1 MKPSVRAWP
10 FESKYLR
17 DFAVVEERHNGLRL
31 FPATEQLPLLSQAI
45 TREFEYGLTSRLAHT
60 DSRADNWRKLQLREL
75 AFAFTTI
82 INAARPDHLHVQPY
96 FTPDFVT
103 QIAIVQHI
111 TESCPEGLAHRFR
124 FFRGQDF
131 LPDVYLAGKRLGFA
145 SHAIDRY
152 AERAVCT
159 SGHPLTMFIR
169 HFFASAKLPVL
180 LSENRPALALPIG
193 GSMIAMP
200 YKETA
205 DEYFVLTT
213 LAPAQISILNLPDP
227 LPPMHLH
234 YGPKYQPPVKCYD
247 RTKFIELVMKC
258 WRENPPLRDNR
269 EHEQALR
276 QKMRW
281 IGLVRQVDRYLR
293 KTGNDEHTC
302 LMFQDGIHSP
312 NLMTFRPFSAPP
324 RPTLPAPAQTTP

>member
-31 FPATEQLPLLSQAI
+31 FPATDQLPLLSQAI

-60 DSRADNWRKLQLREL
+60 DGRADTWRKLQLREL
-75 AFAFTTI
+75 ALTFTTLV
-82 INAARPDHLHVQPY
+82 NAARPDHLHVQPY
-96 FTPDFVT
+96 FTPDGVA

-131 LPDVYLAGKRLGFA
+131 LPDDYLSGKRVGFA
-145 SHAIDRY
+145 SHAIDRH

-159 SGHPLTMFIR
+159 SGHPLALFITY
-169 HFFASAKLPVL
+169 FFASAKLPVR
-180 LSENRPALALPIG
+180 LSENRPALAMPVS
-193 GSMIAMP
+193 GSMFAMP

-205 DEYFVLTT
+205 DEYFFLTT
-213 LAPAQISILNLPDP
+213 LAPEQISTLTTPDP

-234 YGPKYQPPVKCYD
+234 YGPTYQPPEKCFD
-247 RTKFIELVMKC
+247 RTGLIELVMKL
-258 WRENPPLRDNR
+258 WREKPPLADDR
-269 EHEQALR
+269 EHEQLLR

-281 IGLVRQVDRYLR
+281 TGLVQQVDRVLR
-293 KTGNDEHTC
+293 KEGHDEHTG

-312 NLMTFRPFSAPP
+312 NLMTYRPKSAPKP
-324 RPTLPAPAQTTP
+324 ALPTV